1 MGKKG
6 ERGAKDKAAALEE
19 EARNAARRAEHGEEE
34 YQCTGILEQDFLELC
49 TRAGFQEIPK
59 VTLRPHPN
67 SFAVQEEP
75 DPLAER
81 EGPYI
86 IAQIQCKYAFFRPTI
101 QVDLEHEDPKT
112 TKEIFIRNWKIEDKM
127 LGIFAKCLPA
137 LSHLQSIRLWK
148 VGLTDVTFL
157 SLLSIVPTCSTLK
170 TLAVEGNPMRERVFH
185 KLIAEETNL
194 AHISLR
200 NNEIDDEAALLI
212 GQALSSLKGS
222 NKNLASI
229 NLSYNHITDGLR
241 LNRSLL
247 SLSLAHNQIKDEG
260 ALKLAEV
267 LGPFALT
274 HMEVVERRRLLLEKE
289 AQERCRLPQRHA
301 ELKNERPSSH
311 MSSIALDKLQTA
323 KTTKAITKK
332 KEKEKEKEKELP
344 KKDDKGQA
352 SAATA
357 APATPAAQS
366 KKEDSKQAKK
376 AAPPAEPKAARGKGA
391 KSGTKDKRAQ
401 VIEVE
406 VIEPTE
412 MVNPLLEPAE
422 HRDGQVFLPGNRVL
436 IYLNLIR
443 MSPLEQQGRAGPG
456 REKRVTKSQRRA
468 CRPFWSPWNSR
479 VLGWLLEA
487 KGRWASCG
495 CHWRKTTIQ
504 WTARPMPGSKS
515 SCGHVTPFPGQGQQP
530 GWQKRRWGRRRPLA
544 GEHTKNPG

>member
-6 ERGAKDKAAALEE
+6 ERGARDKAAALEE

-81 EGPYI
+81 EWPYI

-127 LGIFAKCLPA
+127 LGIFAKCLPT
-137 LSHLQSIRLWK
+137 LSHLQAIRLWK

-170 TLAVEGNPMRERVFH
+170 TLAVEGNPMRERLYH
-185 KLIAEETNL
+185 KLISEETNL
-194 AHISLR
+194 AHVSLR
-200 NNEIDDEAALLI
+200 SNEIDDEAALLI
-212 GQALSSLKGS
+212 GQALSTLKSS

-229 NLSYNHITDGLR
+229 NLSYNHITDVGAGYIANGLR

-289 AQERCRLPQRHA
+289 GQERSRLSQRHA
-301 ELKNERPSSH
+301 ELRSERPSSH
-311 MSSIALDKLQTA
+311 MSNTTLDKLQTA
-323 KTTKAITKK
+323 KTTKGTVKK
-332 KEKEKEKEKELP
+332 KEKEKEKEEEKKEKKEKELP

-357 APATPAAQS
+357 ATATTAAQS

-376 AAPPAEPKAARGKGA
+376 AAPPADQKAARGKGA
-391 KSGTKDKRAQ
+391 KSGTKDKKAQ

-443 MSPLEQQGRAGPG
+443 NQITEKGLQAFLVALEHQNVRVAPGGKGPMG
-456 REKRVTKSQRRA
+456 LMRLSLAKNNYPVDSKTYARIQELMWTRDPVPRSGARVA
-468 CRPFWSPWNSR
+468 EEEF
-479 VLGWLLEA
+479 
-487 KGRWASCG
+487 
-495 CHWRKTTIQ
+495 
-504 WTARPMPGSKS
+504 
-515 SCGHVTPFPGQGQQP
+515 
-530 GWQKRRWGRRRPLA
+530 
-544 GEHTKNPG
+544 

>member
-6 ERGAKDKAAALEE
+6 ERGARDKAAALEE

-81 EGPYI
+81 EWPYI

-127 LGIFAKCLPA
+127 LGIFAKCLPT
-137 LSHLQSIRLWK
+137 LSHLQAIRLWK

-170 TLAVEGNPMRERVFH
+170 TLAVEGNPMRERLYH
-185 KLIAEETNL
+185 KLISEETNL
-194 AHISLR
+194 AHVSLR
-200 NNEIDDEAALLI
+200 SNEIDDEAALLI
-212 GQALSSLKGS
+212 GQALSTLKSS

-229 NLSYNHITDGLR
+229 NLSYNHITDVGAGYIANGLR

-289 AQERCRLPQRHA
+289 GQERSRLSQRHA
-301 ELKNERPSSH
+301 ELRSERPSSH
-311 MSSIALDKLQTA
+311 MSNTTLDKLQTA
-323 KTTKAITKK
+323 KTTKGTVKK
-332 KEKEKEKEKELP
+332 KEKEKEKEEEKKEKKEKELP

-357 APATPAAQS
+357 ATATTAAQS

-376 AAPPAEPKAARGKGA
+376 AAPPADQKAARGKGA
-391 KSGTKDKRAQ
+391 KSGTKDKKAQ

-406 VIEPTE
+406 
-412 MVNPLLEPAE
+412 
-422 HRDGQVFLPGNRVL
+422 
-436 IYLNLIR
+436 
-443 MSPLEQQGRAGPG
+443 
-456 REKRVTKSQRRA
+456 VTKSQRRA
-468 CRPFWSPWNSR
+468 CRPFWSPWNTR
-479 VLGWLLEA
+479 MLGWLLEA

-515 SCGHVTPFPGQGQQP
+515 SCGHVTPFPGQGP
-530 GWQKRRWGRRRPLA
+530 GWPRRSFSWRAHKKSRMSPLA
-544 GEHTKNPG
+544 SSQRSLDSSITHHLNAGRGRKLLPTPIQEK

>member
-1 MGKKG
+1 MEYKWNHIRPFYFFKVLSRGRGAMGKKG

-67 SFAVQEEP
+67 SFTVQEEP

-170 TLAVEGNPMRERVFH
+170 TLAVEGNPMRERLYH
-185 KLIAEETNL
+185 KLVSEETNL

-289 AQERCRLPQRHA
+289 VQERCRLPQRHA

-332 KEKEKEKEKELP
+332 KEKEKEKELP

-376 AAPPAEPKAARGKGA
+376 VAPPAEQKAARGKGA

-443 MSPLEQQGRAGPG
+443 NQITEKGLQAFLVALEQQSVRVAPGGKGPMG
-456 REKRVTKSQRRA
+456 LLRLSLAKNNYPVDSKTYARIQELMWTRDPVPRSGTAARVAEEET
-468 CRPFWSPWNSR
+468 
-479 VLGWLLEA
+479 G
-487 KGRWASCG
+487 
-495 CHWRKTTIQ
+495 
-504 WTARPMPGSKS
+504 TA
-515 SCGHVTPFPGQGQQP
+515 
-530 GWQKRRWGRRRPLA
+530 
-544 GEHTKNPG
+544 

>member
-1 MGKKG
+1 MEYKWNHIRPFYFFKVLSRGRGAMGKKG

-67 SFAVQEEP
+67 SFTVQEEP

-157 SLLSIVPTCSTLK
+157 SLLSIVPTCSTL
-170 TLAVEGNPMRERVFH
+170 
-185 KLIAEETNL
+185 NL

-229 NLSYNHITDGLR
+229 NLSYNHITDVGAGYIADGLR

-289 AQERCRLPQRHA
+289 VQERCRLPQRHA

-332 KEKEKEKEKELP
+332 KEKEKEKELP

-376 AAPPAEPKAARGKGA
+376 VAPPAEQKAARGKGA

-443 MSPLEQQGRAGPG
+443 NQITEKGLQAFLVALEQQSVRVAPGGKGPMG
-456 REKRVTKSQRRA
+456 LLRLSLAKNNYPVDSKTYARIQELMWTRDPVPRSGTAARVAEEET
-468 CRPFWSPWNSR
+468 
-479 VLGWLLEA
+479 G
-487 KGRWASCG
+487 
-495 CHWRKTTIQ
+495 
-504 WTARPMPGSKS
+504 TA
-515 SCGHVTPFPGQGQQP
+515 
-530 GWQKRRWGRRRPLA
+530 
-544 GEHTKNPG
+544 